1 MKRMHVAVGIVSL
14 LAFHGIA
21 RAAEAPADAK
31 TFSTASL
38 HLEQNA
44 TDGDFE
50 IVVEALAEQGLAT
63 LTVTAPDGRV
73 IVDYKSA
80 AGTDLGMRQFR
91 FETPE
96 PEDLEALKKVYPEG
110 VYTFAGTTGGG
121 AVLSGQGSLSHTVP
135 PASSVVTPTGARTVM
150 LEDVEISWTP
160 VKGAKGYIMEIDQA
174 DLGIN
179 ITTTVPASIT
189 SFTVPDAVLRAGRKY
204 TLAIGT
210 VGENGNTSF
219 VETSFST
226 RAK

>member
-1 MKRMHVAVGIVSL
+1 MTSESL
-14 LAFHGIA
+14 LTEL
-21 RAAEAPADAK
+21 AAWVRIETPTTDP
-31 TFSTASL
+31 TAVNRL
-38 HLEQNA
+38 M
-44 TDGDFE
+44 D
-50 IVVEALAEQGLAT
+50 LAEQGLAT

-96 PEDLEALKKVYPEG
+96 PEDLAALKKVYPEG

-121 AVLSGQGSLSHTVP
+121 AALSGKGSLSHTVP
-135 PASSVVTPTGARTVM
+135 PASSVVTPTGARPVM

-160 VKGAKGYIMEIDQA
+160 VKGARSYIMEIDQP

-179 ITTTVPASIT
+179 ITTTVPATIT

-219 VETSFST
+219 VETAFST